1 LPTPRIRAQPSV
13 AEGFS
18 HQHGTIS
25 GLRRRYVRELVRP
38 EGASLLLVLIHG
50 WPRFHYEWRLNIKP
64 LARRSDVV
72 VPDMRGYHHT
82 DEPELV
88 NQAITEFIAP

>member
-1 LPTPRIRAQPSV
+1 LPTPPIRIQPSE

-18 HQHGTIS
+18 HKHATIS
-25 GLRRRYVRELVRP
+25 GVRYHYVRELVRP
-38 EGASLLLVLIHG
+38 EGASLLLFLIHG
-50 WPRFHYEWRLNIKP
+50 WPGFHYERRLNIKP
-64 LARRSDVV
+64 LARRSAVV
-72 VPDMRGYHHT
+72 VPDMRGYHRT